1 MKKFLYI
8 IFILFTSIS
17 LSQVD
22 RTKVPK
28 SGATPEINLGEAVKY
43 ELKNGMKLILVKND
57 KLPRVFF
64 NLFIDSQPILEGEK
78 AGISAVTS
86 DLLGKGTKSTS
97 KDEFIEKI
105 DFMGAN
111 LNLSSSGASGSS
123 LSKFFPELL
132 EMLADGLLNPVF
144 SKEEFEKSL
153 ERFKEA
159 IKADENSVPAAARR
173 VENILA
179 YGKNHPNSEYSTSES
194 LENIQ
199 FDDVEPF
206 YKKNFI
212 PNNSYMIIIGD
223 FVVETTIDK
232 IEKLFKKWKK
242 GNSVEYKIK
251 SNTNSKTAIHFVDM
265 PNAIQS
271 EVSFQNLIEMKRNN
285 SDYFSLLIANK
296 ILGGGPENRLEQQ
309 IRENKGYTYVARS
322 SFGSSKYTKSR
333 FRGYTSTREEVTDS
347 AVIEMLNEIK
357 KIREVDVTEKELSDV
372 KAKYFGDFVLATE
385 SPSTIASYTVSIETQ
400 NLDKDYYKNYLSN
413 INSISVSDV
422 KNASNKYFDLNNAQ
436 IVVTGKGS
444 TIAEKLENIVFNGKT
459 FDVYYYDKYGNSI
472 EKPVFNKEISSDITA
487 LNVIEKYIIALGGA
501 EKLGSINSIS
511 IEANVTIPGAPFKP
525 KAIIKE
531 KSPNSSSL
539 VMSVEGMGTLMTQKF
554 DGNNGYMEQMGQK
567 IPMEKDQIDSS
578 KSKKGLFEELY
589 MTSSEIELVN
599 LGPIDGKDAYKIKN
613 KENSFRY
620 YDAES
625 GLLIMT
631 EENTEQAGNSI
642 TSITKYSDYK
652 EVDGIMYAFK
662 REILAGPQKIDFE
675 IISVK
680 FNEEISDE
688 FFK

>member
-212 PNNSYMIIIGD
+212 PNSSYMIIIGD
-223 FVVETTIDK
+223 FIVEKTIDK

-242 GNSVEYKIK
+242 GNSMEYKIK
-251 SNTNSKTAIHFVDM
+251 SNINSKTAIHFVDM

-357 KIREVDVTEKELSDV
+357 KIREIDVTEKELSDV

-487 LNVIEKYIIALGGA
+487 LNVVEKYIIALGGA

>member
-153 ERFKEA
+153 ERFKEG

-212 PNNSYMIIIGD
+212 PNSSYMIIIGD
-223 FVVETTIDK
+223 FIVEKTIDK

-242 GNSVEYKIK
+242 GNSMEYKIK
-251 SNTNSKTAIHFVDM
+251 SNINSKTAIHFVDM

-487 LNVIEKYIIALGGA
+487 LNVVEKYIIALGGA

>member
-212 PNNSYMIIIGD
+212 PNSSYMIIIGD
-223 FVVETTIDK
+223 FIVEKTIDK

-242 GNSVEYKIK
+242 GNSMEYKIK
-251 SNTNSKTAIHFVDM
+251 SNINSKTAIHFVDM

-357 KIREVDVTEKELSDV
+357 KIREEDVTEKELSDV

-487 LNVIEKYIIALGGA
+487 LNVVEKYIIALGGA